1 MTLFNE
7 KIIQVNGG
15 FEHIIYLLINIKFNS
30 QGNNTYGLL
39 GQINIGNNLHSYINI
54 EEIIEIIKIIQIT
67 EGSRSSFLTNK

>member
-15 FEHIIYLLINIKFNS
+15 FEHTIYLLINIKFNS

-54 EEIIEIIKIIQIT
+54 EEIVERIKIIQIT

>member
-15 FEHIIYLLINIKFNS
+15 FEHTIYLLINIKFNS
-30 QGNNTYGLL
+30 QGNNTYRLL
-39 GQINIGNNLHSYINI
+39 GQTNIRNNLHSYINI
-54 EEIIEIIKIIQIT
+54 EEIVERIKIIQIT